1 MSQDSATRP
10 TQFIVSCVLLEIEK
24 RNLVKLMRDEVY
36 RVRHAAVDLV
46 KQGYV
51 TYPKLEILR
60 LDDTPLTLNIKG
72 LELEVLAFLRPHQ
85 LVGHTEQTFYA
96 YYNSI
101 ELTRPRERNRLYW
114 FPSKKTRDQFVAA
127 YGDNLAIAVK
137 RADIT
142 AFKLREAV
150 KGY

>member
-1 MSQDSATRP
+1 MSQHSATRP
-10 TQFIVSCVLLEIEK
+10 TCFSISPVLLKIEK
-24 RNLVKLMRDEVY
+24 RNYIKLTREEIY
-36 RVRHAAVDLV
+36 RVRRAAADLV

-51 TYPKLEILR
+51 TYPEIQILR

-96 YYNSI
+96 CFSWFGRRDPINGQ
-101 ELTRPRERNRLYW
+101 LFW
-114 FPSKKTRDQFVAA
+114 FPSKKTRGQFVDA
-127 YGDNLAIAVK
+127 YGSIAWPIK
-137 RADIT
+137 KADIP

>member
-1 MSQDSATRP
+1 MSHIP
-10 TQFIVSCVLLEIEK
+10 TNPTCFSVSPVLLEIEK
-24 RNLVKLMRDEVY
+24 RNLVKLMRDEIF
-36 RVRHAAVDLV
+36 RVRRAAVDLV

-51 TYPKLEILR
+51 KTEKIRILR
-60 LDDTPLTLNIKG
+60 LNDTPLTLNIKG
-72 LELEVLAFLRPHQ
+72 LDLEVLAFLRPHE

-96 YYNSI
+96 CLSWFGRRDPINGQ
-101 ELTRPRERNRLYW
+101 LFW

-127 YGDNLAIAVK
+127 YGSTTWPIK
-137 RADIT
+137 RADIP

>member
-1 MSQDSATRP
+1 MSHIPTNP
-10 TQFIVSCVLLEIEK
+10 TQFIVSCVLLEIED
-24 RNLVKLMRDEVY
+24 RNLVKLMRDEIY

-51 TYPKLEILR
+51 TYPEIQILR

-96 YYNSI
+96 CFSWFGCRDPINGQ
-101 ELTRPRERNRLYW
+101 LFW

-127 YGDNLAIAVK
+127 YSSMSWPIK
-137 RADIT
+137 RADIP

>member
-1 MSQDSATRP
+1 MSHIPTNP

-36 RVRHAAVDLV
+36 RVRHAAADLV

-51 TYPKLEILR
+51 TYPEIQILR

-96 YYNSI
+96 CFSWFGRRDPINGQ
-101 ELTRPRERNRLYW
+101 LFW
-114 FPSKKTRDQFVAA
+114 FPSKKTRDQFVDA
-127 YGDNLAIAVK
+127 YGSIAWPIK
-137 RADIT
+137 KADIP